1 MKWYADKIKIVDLK
15 GLIYRLVD
23 QTLIFLSRK
32 EVMEMGV
39 EIEGLEF
46 QVETKVGKGVEG
58 IDKLSKSLSRLKGA
72 LKGINGINSSTKQL
86 EN

>member
-1 MKWYADKIKIVDLK
+1 MEQKCTNQYTMKWYADKIKIVDLK

-23 QTLIFLSRK
+23 QTLIFIFLSRK

-46 QVETKVGKGVEG
+46 QVETKAGKSIEG
-58 IDKLSKSLSRLKGA
+58 IDKLSKKV
-72 LKGINGINSSTKQL
+72 
-86 EN
+86 

>member
-1 MKWYADKIKIVDLK
+1 
-15 GLIYRLVD
+15 
-23 QTLIFLSRK
+23 
-32 EVMEMGV
+32 MGV

-46 QVETKVGKGVEG
+46 QVETKAGKSIEG

-86 EN
+86 ES